1 MQRLHV
7 KEVCFTVTLKDY
19 AKELGVTYEAVRK
32 QMKRYSA
39 ELEGHIH
46 QQGRTQ
52 YLDDEAVA
60 FLDQHHAP
68 KPIAIYE
75 AGQDREMREMAATIE
90 QLRSEK
96 EDLCDRLARMGE
108 KISEL
113 AEWKAEK
120 ALALADATQT
130 KILLEA
136 ATADADKLRSELQEA
151 QRRAAELD
159 RDNRELKERGLLAR
173 ILRKGE

>member
-1 MQRLHV
+1 ML
-7 KEVCFTVTLKDY
+7 TLKDY
-19 AKELGVTYEAVRK
+19 AKEAGISYEAVRR
-32 QMKRYSA
+32 QIKRYSA

-52 YLDDEAVA
+52 YLDDDAVA
-60 FLDQHHAP
+60 FLDGHRLE
-68 KPIAIYE
+68 KPIAVYD
-75 AGQDREMREMAATIE
+75 AGYDRQLREMEQTIS